1 MKKKPYPS
9 LVCLFVSSWLLFPGV
24 DVGTRFESF
33 LRANCGAGSIHRCCA
48 AAHSG
53 FAAQSK
59 ASSSCSSFLRLAALF
74 TKVMAAGGGA
84 EGWKVLDILLG
95 LLIALATGYFITRGD
110 IMLGELHSSCDE
122 AETQFSVQAW
132 SFSYNLMPSH
142 SQILSLSLTH
152 GSTIRLQIYRS
163 KSEKAKECKC
173 TFPALCGVAAWWS

>member
-1 MKKKPYPS
+1 M
-9 LVCLFVSSWLLFPGV
+9 
-24 DVGTRFESF
+24 
-33 LRANCGAGSIHRCCA
+33 
-48 AAHSG
+48 
-53 FAAQSK
+53 
-59 ASSSCSSFLRLAALF
+59 
-74 TKVMAAGGGA
+74 
-84 EGWKVLDILLG
+84 LDILLG
-95 LLIALATGYFITRGD
+95 LLIALATWYFITRGD

-163 KSEKAKECKC
+163 KSEKAKDCKC